1 MKTVIRHRTVL
12 CRFAQ
17 FVFVPKWGARI
28 MRLNRL
34 PECVPSERNKTVK
47 AKHEVKQS
55 DKMMDTKLW
64 DSKMEPRNRA
74 VRKIIECGQNDR
86 NCVEGS
92 EKNFNHFRDC
102 YVSQT
107 ANLWT
112 NFKSMNISYKC
123 VLALYLYVCY
133 VPNTTL

>member
-1 MKTVIRHRTVL
+1 MRH
-12 CRFAQ
+12 
-17 FVFVPKWGARI
+17 
-28 MRLNRL
+28 NRL

-74 VRKIIECGQNDR
+74 VRKIIECGQNER
-86 NCVEGS
+86 KCVE
-92 EKNFNHFRDC
+92 EFAKTNLIIFRDC

-107 ANLWT
+107 ANFLD
-112 NFKSMNISYKC
+112 
-123 VLALYLYVCY
+123 
-133 VPNTTL
+133 